1 MTSAP
6 AIGFEYQPS
15 RLLARALT
23 AVLVLAVLAIASCG
37 FAWWLKPA
45 LVILALGL
53 WLHAM
58 RHRSDADVTA
68 AGWAAEGGW
77 NLHRGN
83 GDDAMATLLS
93 FRVLGNFVLLRLR
106 EPAAAGACASCGM
119 FDACQGGCMAAKFFT
134 GLPLDGPDPECVL
147 GHGERELATVCLPD
161 RPQAGPGHSRRPPGR
176 SAPVFVPVDLLAVR
190 AAT

>member
-23 AVLVLAVLAIASCG
+23 AVLALAVLAIASCG

-106 EPAAAGACASCGM
+106 ERAAHEVAHGRRELFGR
-119 FDACQGGCMAAKFFT
+119 
-134 GLPLDGPDPECVL
+134 EV
-147 GHGERELATVCLPD
+147 GERVGD
-161 RPQAGPGHSRRPPGR
+161 GVHSLHPSQSLHG
-176 SAPVFVPVDLLAVR
+176 SG
-190 AAT
+190 

>member
-106 EPAAAGACASCGM
+106 EQDQRITTLLLA
-119 FDACQGGCMAAKFFT
+119 
-134 GLPLDGPDPECVL
+134 PDNSD
-147 GHGERELATVCLPD
+147 PD
-161 RPQAGPGHSRRPPGR
+161 IRRR
-176 SAPVFVPVDLLAVR
+176 LRMRLAVR
-190 AAT
+190 DVTAADSSS